1 MQLDRAL
8 LGTQADH
15 EHFELKIGLLRA
27 LRLACPET
35 DVVVEDFDVD
45 VASKEPVAV
54 AVYDSSK
61 TMRNRAIRIVKR
73 SVEEGTWRAFARR
86 SADAAVRLM
95 AIDTLEPPDV
105 PDSGFEMAPYRIRR
119 VSEAHV
125 NRRAPSFSESPR

>member
-1 MQLDRAL
+1 M
-8 LGTQADH
+8 
-15 EHFELKIGLLRA
+15 
-27 LRLACPET
+27 
-35 DVVVEDFDVD
+35 
-45 VASKEPVAV
+45 

-95 AIDTLEPPDV
+95 AIDTLGPPDV